1 MRERSMFG
9 FPWPPAHKKAFQ
21 LVAERIQTGKTKG
34 NASELAR
41 TVLEQFMFGILGTK
55 EAQGLGILSPWE
67 REIPPP
73 AILEYAVEKYKQ
85 HRGRLIDSSVSD
97 TVVDA
102 EEQSEK
108 GIVKSLQSRKRN
120 LTKAS

>member
-55 EAQGLGILSPWE
+55 EARNLGIMSPWE

-85 HRGRLIDSSVSD
+85 HRGRLVDVPVSD
-97 TVVDA
+97 TAVDS
-102 EEQSEK
+102 EIQSEK
-108 GIVKSLQSRKRN
+108 EIVKSLKNSKRH